1 MLSLKYL
8 LKTLWVSKTWP
19 NSHAMCKSAT
29 THASLCN
36 ACLKSQ
42 VWCDMTLSA
51 ISAQSCSSAKFRSK
65 TRTIQTTNK
74 ARNKQISK
82 SRNKSQTNNKTFCH
96 SKQQH
101 RATTQSIPTK
111 AKQGRKNGNRTNIT
125 TKKQKRN
132 KTNAI
137 PETAHWLHVSH
148 TKHNMTKQTNKQT
161 PPPTNTHEFTLRE
174 FTMRV

>member
-1 MLSLKYL
+1 MLALKYL
-8 LKTLWVSKTWP
+8 LKTLWISKTWP

-96 SKQQH
+96 NKQQH

-125 TKKQKRN
+125 TKKQKHN
-132 KTNAI
+132 KTNTI

-148 TKHNMTKQTNKQT
+148 TKHTT
-161 PPPTNTHEFTLRE
+161 
-174 FTMRV
+174 